1 MNIKEQLT
9 KDGYEIIEIVHRD
22 PYTMAHVRKTF
33 YGDLVIDGYGFAKR
47 NPTDTRD
54 DDIGEM
60 LALWRARADAIQQY
74 AVACFAVLRRTAD
87 AALRVFTEPCKAL
100 LEIMRRLP

>member
-1 MNIKEQLT
+1 MAVNIKEQLT

-33 YGDLVIDGYGFAKR
+33 YGDVTVDGYGFAKR

-54 DDIGEM
+54 DDMGEM
-60 LALWRARADAIQQY
+60 LALWRAQVDAVERATCAYFDVVGRAVAKAYDAIVSWLTGGM
-74 AVACFAVLRRTAD
+74 A
-87 AALRVFTEPCKAL
+87 
-100 LEIMRRLP
+100 